1 MITFNY
7 DKLKLKYGELIFRDV
22 ALAAK
27 KYKVKTL
34 HQRIMR
40 AFANNAVILEVHERY
55 F

>member
-7 DKLKLKYGELIFRDV
+7 DKLKLKYGELILRDV

-40 AFANNAVILEVHERY
+40 AFADIAAKLEVYERY